1 MSDAEESYGDEFRLA
16 QQMKDTYCDE
26 SGKETNPAKAA
37 EILHQIGLIYRKRS
51 PDKISLI
58 KSAGLLNAA
67 IVRNPPNVSQI
78 KSDLSELCRHIL
90 EQSNANNQT
99 ADLIGKSQQVKT
111 SVIKLRNEVKEFL
124 ESKVPKIEE
133 LSPKTSRIALSKAKT
148 TAIQELNKHIAH
160 KYKQIMAELSQYC
173 EDVMGKPP
181 CEYVVVGMGSLA
193 REEITAY
200 SDFEHIILLFD
211 DENYK
216 SYLKYFKWFSV
227 IFHIVVINVQETIVP
242 SLNIA
247 SLNGIESSLGDWF
260 YDDVTPRGISFDG
273 MMPHA
278 CKFPLGRQQHT
289 KNKQF
294 TTELIKP
301 VGEMLEY
308 LSSDADLKNGYHLA
322 DILTKTCFVFGNEDI
337 FKQFVDGV
345 QNYHKTKSQTDTI
358 NDIEKQ
364 VKQDL
369 NNFSTRFRLSNLKSQ
384 HTINIK
390 QLVYRSTTIFISA
403 LARKHNISANSCFD
417 IIDEMANNKQITQNT
432 AEKLKFAIAVACEMR
447 LRVYTK
453 KNCQY
458 DNAIDLK
465 QDGIETFL
473 DIVGVACTVSYFQI
487 AYCLQCE
494 VAKQLNFTKLHFY
507 TDPQLINITIGLAF
521 GMTNLTSFSKDSQ
534 KQIWDSNKF
543 DFDACI
549 EQLASEM
556 KLNIINDC
564 SNQTD
569 LNPQQIKSVADYLDS
584 AEVFDEA
591 VEFYKH
597 LLNVYE
603 SKSIDKSG
611 DYDVAWANHQIG
623 YCLMG
628 LNEPDQAL
636 SYLRRVIEIQENR
649 GSCQLIPATLY
660 NIGRC
665 HIDLHNYDE
674 ALTNLNL
681 ALEIKQNTT
690 LNADTDR
697 SVATTLHGIGMCHTD
712 LHNYDEALTNLI
724 LALEIKQ
731 NTTLNADT
739 DRGVAAT
746 LHNIGLCHTDLH
758 NYDEALTNLN
768 RALEIEQNTTLNAD
782 TDRSVATTLHNI
794 GLCHIDL
801 HNYDEAL
808 TNLNRALEIQQNTT
822 LNADTD
828 WGVATT
834 LHNIGLCHLDLHNYD
849 EALTN
854 LNRALEIKQNTTLN
868 ADTDRGVAD
877 TLYNIGSCH
886 IDLHN
891 YDEALTNL
899 ILALE
904 IQQNTTLNADTDRGV
919 ADTLHNIGICH
930 IDLHNYDEALT
941 NLNRALEIQQNTTLN
956 ADTDRSVANTIHG
969 IGLCHT
975 DLHNY
980 DEALTNLNRA
990 LEIKQNTTLN
1000 ADTDRSVADTLLAVG
1015 RCHADLHNYDEA
1027 LTNLNRALEIQQNSS
1042 LDVDKDRDLAATQRA
1057 IGRCLTGLQQYDD
1070 SWSRLQRSL
1079 KILQNTTLDQR
1090 NDIGIALTFTYVG
1103 ECSIGKQQYA
1113 EALIYLQKAH
1123 KIHRTQINW
1132 ENDPYLATTLNNMGI
1147 CLIELQEYVDA
1158 LSRFKES
1165 LKIYK
1170 KFSSNEHIASKIESI
1185 RCKIDKCSLQV
1196 A

>member
-1 MSDAEESYGDEFRLA
+1 MSDVEERYEDEFRLA
-16 QQMKDTYCDE
+16 QQMKDTCCDE

-37 EILHQIGLIYRKRS
+37 EILHEIGLIYRQKS

-67 IVRNPPNVSQI
+67 IVRNPSNVSQI

-99 ADLIGKSQQVKT
+99 TDLIRKSQQVKT

-133 LSPKTSRIALSKAKT
+133 LSSKTSRIALSKAKT
-148 TAIQELNKHIAH
+148 TAIQQLNKIIAH

-173 EDVMGKPP
+173 EDVIGKPP
-181 CEYVVVGMGSLA
+181 CKYVVVGMGSLA

-200 SDFEHIILLFD
+200 SDFEHIILLFN
-211 DENYK
+211 DEKCK
-216 SYLKYFKWFSV
+216 SYLEYFKWFSV
-227 IFHIVVINVQETIVP
+227 IFHIVVLNLQETIVP

-247 SLNGIESSLGDWF
+247 SLNGTESSLGDWF

-301 VGEMLEY
+301 VSEMLEY
-308 LSSDADLKNGYHLA
+308 LTSDADLKNGYHLA

-345 QNYHKTKSQTDTI
+345 QNHHKTKSQTDTI
-358 NDIEKQ
+358 NDITQQ
-364 VKQDL
+364 VKQYL
-369 NNFSTRFRLSNLKSQ
+369 NNFSTRFRLSKLKSQ

-432 AEKLKFAIAVACEMR
+432 AEKLKFAIAIACEMR

-453 KNCQY
+453 KNCQC

-473 DIVGVACTVSYFQI
+473 DIVGVACTINYFQI
-487 AYCLQCE
+487 AHCLQCE

-521 GMTNLTSFSKDSQ
+521 GMTNLPSFSKDSQ
-534 KQIWDSNKF
+534 KQIWDSSKF

-549 EQLASEM
+549 EQLESEM

-569 LNPQQIKSVADYLDS
+569 LNSQQIKSVANYLRS
-584 AEVFDEA
+584 TKVFDEA

-597 LLNVYE
+597 LLKVYD

-611 DYDVAWANHQIG
+611 DYDVAWANHRIG
-623 YCLMG
+623 YCLVE

-636 SYLRRVIEIQENR
+636 SYLRRSLEIEEN
-649 GSCQLIPATLY
+649 GGWYQLIPATLY

-665 HIDLHNYDE
+665 HI
-674 ALTNLNL
+674 
-681 ALEIKQNTT
+681 
-690 LNADTDR
+690 R
-697 SVATTLHGIGMCHTD
+697 
-712 LHNYDEALTNLI
+712 
-724 LALEIKQ
+724 
-731 NTTLNADT
+731 
-739 DRGVAAT
+739 
-746 LHNIGLCHTDLH
+746 LH

-768 RALEIEQNTTLNAD
+768 RALEINQNTTLNAD
-782 TDRSVATTLHNI
+782 TDRSVAVTLNNIGRCRIYLHNYDEALTNLNRALEINQNTTLNADTDRSVAITLDTI
-794 GLCHIDL
+794 GRCHIDL

-808 TNLNRALEIQQNTT
+808 TNLNRALEIN
-822 LNADTD
+822 
-828 WGVATT
+828 
-834 LHNIGLCHLDLHNYD
+834 
-849 EALTN
+849 
-854 LNRALEIKQNTTLN
+854 QNTTLN
-868 ADTDRGVAD
+868 ADTDRGVAITLD
-877 TLYNIGSCH
+877 TIG
-886 IDLHN
+886 
-891 YDEALTNL
+891 
-899 ILALE
+899 
-904 IQQNTTLNADTDRGV
+904 R
-919 ADTLHNIGICH
+919 CH

-941 NLNRALEIQQNTTLN
+941 NLNRALEIDQNTTLN
-956 ADTDRSVANTIHG
+956 ADTDRGVAITLDTIG
-969 IGLCHT
+969 RCHI

-990 LEIKQNTTLN
+990 LEMYQNT
-1000 ADTDRSVADTLLAVG
+1000 
-1015 RCHADLHNYDEA
+1015 
-1027 LTNLNRALEIQQNSS
+1027 S
-1042 LDVDKDRDLAATQRA
+1042 LDVDKDRDLTTTQRA
-1057 IGRCLTGLQQYDD
+1057 IGRCLTWLQQYDD
-1070 SWSRLQRSL
+1070 SWSCLQRSL
-1079 KILQNTTLDQR
+1079 KILQNTTLDER
-1090 NDIGIALTFTYVG
+1090 KDIGIARTLNYMG
-1103 ECSIGKQQYA
+1103 EYLMGKQQHS
-1113 EALIYLQKAH
+1113 EALIYLQKASE
-1123 KIHRTQINW
+1123 IYETQINW
-1132 ENDPYLATTLNNMGI
+1132 EKDPGLATTLNIMGI
-1147 CLIELQEYVDA
+1147 CLIELQEYADA
-1158 LSRFKES
+1158 LNRLRRS
-1165 LKIYK
+1165 LEFYEKLPL
-1170 KFSSNEHIASKIESI
+1170 NEHIASIVESI
-1185 RCKIDKCSLQV
+1185 RSKMNKC
-1196 A
+1196 

>member
-1 MSDAEESYGDEFRLA
+1 MSDVEERYEDEFRFA
-16 QQMKDTYCDE
+16 QQIKDTCCDE

-67 IVRNPPNVSQI
+67 IVRKSPNVSQI

-99 ADLIGKSQQVKT
+99 ADLIGKSQQVKV
-111 SVIKLRNEVKEFL
+111 SVTNLRNEVKVFL
-124 ESKVPKIEE
+124 ENKVPKISEIT
-133 LSPKTSRIALSKAKT
+133 SKTSRIALNKAKT
-148 TAIQELNKHIAH
+148 TAIQQLNKLIAH
-160 KYKQIMAELSQYC
+160 KYKQIMAEISQYC
-173 EDVMGKPP
+173 EDVMGKPSCP
-181 CEYVVVGMGSLA
+181 YVVVGMGSLA

-200 SDFEHIILLFD
+200 SDFEHIILLCD

-216 SYLKYFKWFSV
+216 SYVEYFKWFSV
-227 IFHIVVINVQETIVP
+227 IFHIVVLNVQETIVP

-247 SLNGIESSLGDWF
+247 SLNGTESSLGDWF

-301 VGEMLEY
+301 VSEMLKY
-308 LSSDADLKNGYHLA
+308 LSSDAELKNGYHLA

-337 FKQFVDGV
+337 FKQFADGAR
-345 QNYHKTKSQTDTI
+345 NYHGTKSQTDTI
-358 NDIEKQ
+358 NDIIQQ

-417 IIDEMANNKQITQNT
+417 IIDQMAKNKQITQNT
-432 AEKLKFAIAVACEMR
+432 VEKLKFAIAIACEMR

-453 KNCQY
+453 KNCQC

-465 QDGIETFL
+465 RDDIEKFL
-473 DIVGVACTVSYFQI
+473 DIVGAACTINYFQI

-521 GMTNLTSFSKDSQ
+521 GMKNLTSFSKDSQ
-534 KQIWDSNKF
+534 KQIWDSNNF

-549 EQLASEM
+549 GQLESEM
-556 KLNIINDC
+556 KTKVQKKVKILWRKTIQNFSNIFRKTSASS

-569 LNPQQIKSVADYLDS
+569 PNSQQIKTVANYLFS
-584 AEVFDEA
+584 AKVFDEA
-591 VEFYKH
+591 VEFYKQ
-597 LLNVYE
+597 LLDIYE
-603 SKSIDKSG
+603 SKLIDKSG
-611 DYDVAWANHQIG
+611 DYDVAWANYQIG
-623 YCLMG
+623 YCLVR

-636 SYLRRVIEIQENR
+636 SYFRRCLEIEKNR
-649 GSCQLIPATLY
+649 GWRKLIP
-660 NIGRC
+660 
-665 HIDLHNYDE
+665 
-674 ALTNLNL
+674 
-681 ALEIKQNTT
+681 
-690 LNADTDR
+690 
-697 SVATTLHGIGMCHTD
+697 TTLHGIGWCH
-712 LHNYDEALTNLI
+712 I
-724 LALEIKQ
+724 
-731 NTTLNADT
+731 
-739 DRGVAAT
+739 
-746 LHNIGLCHTDLH
+746 DLH

-782 TDRSVATTLHNI
+782 TDRSVAAALHTI
-794 GLCHIDL
+794 GSCHIDL

-808 TNLNRALEIQQNTT
+808 TNLNRALEIKQNAT

-828 WGVATT
+828 RSVAAT
-834 LHNIGLCHLDLHNYD
+834 LHNIGYCHIRLHNYDGALTNLNRALEIQQNATLNADTDRSVAIPLHIIGVCHIDLHNYD

-854 LNRALEIKQNTTLN
+854 LNRALEIKQNATLN
-868 ADTDRGVAD
+868 ADTDRSVA
-877 TLYNIGSCH
+877 
-886 IDLHN
+886 
-891 YDEALTNL
+891 
-899 ILALE
+899 
-904 IQQNTTLNADTDRGV
+904 TTLPG
-919 ADTLHNIGICH
+919 IGKCH

-941 NLNRALEIQQNTTLN
+941 NLNRALEIRQNATLN
-956 ADTDRSVANTIHG
+956 ADTDRSVADTLHG
-969 IGLCHT
+969 ISRCHIE
-975 DLHNY
+975 LHNY

-990 LEIKQNTTLN
+990 LEI
-1000 ADTDRSVADTLLAVG
+1000 
-1015 RCHADLHNYDEA
+1015 Y
-1027 LTNLNRALEIQQNSS
+1027 QNSS
-1042 LDVDKDRDLAATQRA
+1042 LDVDKNRDLAATQRTIA
-1057 IGRCLTGLQQYDD
+1057 TCLTGLQQYDD
-1070 SWSRLQRSL
+1070 SWICLQRSL
-1079 KILQNTTLDQR
+1079 KILQNTTLDER
-1090 NDIGIALTFTYVG
+1090 KDIGIARTFTYMG
-1103 ECSIGKQQYA
+1103 ESSIGKQQYA
-1113 EALIYLQKAH
+1113 EALIYLQRAH
-1123 KIHRTQINW
+1123 KIYRTQINW
-1132 ENDPYLATTLNNMGI
+1132 EKDPYFATTLNNMGI
-1147 CLIELQEYVDA
+1147 CLIELQEYADA

-1165 LKIYK
+1165 LKIYE
-1170 KFSSNEHIASKIESI
+1170 KFSSNEHIPSKIESI

>member
-1 MSDAEESYGDEFRLA
+1 MSDVEERYQDEFRLA
-16 QQMKDTYCDE
+16 QQMKDTCCDE
-26 SGKETNPAKAA
+26 SGKETNPVKAA

-99 ADLIGKSQQVKT
+99 ADLIGKSLQVKD
-111 SVIKLRNEVKEFL
+111 SVTNLRNEVKEFL
-124 ESKVPKIEE
+124 ENKVPRISEIT
-133 LSPKTSRIALSKAKT
+133 SKTSRIALSKSKT
-148 TAIQELNKHIAH
+148 TAIQQLNKHIAH
-160 KYKQIMAELSQYC
+160 KYKQVMAEISQYC
-173 EDVMGKPP
+173 EDTIGKAH
-181 CEYVVVGMGSLA
+181 CEYAIVGMGSLA

-216 SYLKYFKWFSV
+216 SYLEYFKWFSV
-227 IFHIVVINVQETIVP
+227 IFHIVVLNLQETIVP

-247 SLNGIESSLGDWF
+247 SFNGKKSSLGDWF

-289 KNKQF
+289 EYKPF

-301 VGEMLEY
+301 VSKMLEY

-337 FKQFVDGV
+337 FKQFADGA
-345 QNYHKTKSQTDTI
+345 QIYCDPKSKTDII
-358 NDIEKQ
+358 NDIKKQ

-417 IIDEMANNKQITQNT
+417 IITQMANNKQITQT
-432 AEKLKFAIAVACEMR
+432 TGEKLKFAIAVACEMR

-453 KNCQY
+453 KNRQC
-458 DNAIDLK
+458 DDAIDLE

-473 DIVGVACTVSYFQI
+473 DIAGAACTISYFQI

-521 GMTNLTSFSKDSQ
+521 GMTNLPSFSKDLQ
-534 KQIWDSNKF
+534 KQIWDSSKF

-549 EQLASEM
+549 EQLESKM

-569 LNPQQIKSVADYLDS
+569 LNHQQIKSVADYLCS

-591 VEFYKH
+591 VEFYKQ

-603 SKSIDKSG
+603 SKSTDKSG
-611 DYDVAWANHQIG
+611 DYDVAWANHIIG
-623 YCLMG
+623 YCLLY

-636 SYLRRVIEIQENR
+636 SYLRRALLEIEGNS
-649 GSCQLIPATLY
+649 GSCQLIPATIHG
-660 NIGRC
+660 IGMC

-674 ALTNLNL
+674 ASTNLNR
-681 ALEIKQNTT
+681 ALEIRQNTT
-690 LNADTDR
+690 LNADADR
-697 SVATTLHGIGMCHTD
+697 DVATTLHT
-712 LHNYDEALTNLI
+712 
-724 LALEIKQ
+724 
-731 NTTLNADT
+731 
-739 DRGVAAT
+739 
-746 LHNIGLCHTDLH
+746 IGLCHIGLH

-782 TDRSVATTLHNI
+782 TDRDVATTLHTIGSCHIELHNYDEALTNLYRALEIKQNTTLNADTDRDVAATLHNI
-794 GLCHIDL
+794 GRCHLGL

-808 TNLNRALEIQQNTT
+808 TNLNRALEINQNTI

-828 WGVATT
+828 RDVATT
-834 LHNIGLCHLDLHNYD
+834 LNNIGCCHIYLHNYD

-854 LNRALEIKQNTTLN
+854 LNRALEINQNTILN
-868 ADTDRGVAD
+868 ADIDRSVAS
-877 TLYNIGSCH
+877 TLRNIGMCH
-886 IDLHN
+886 I
-891 YDEALTNL
+891 
-899 ILALE
+899 
-904 IQQNTTLNADTDRGV
+904 G
-919 ADTLHNIGICH
+919 
-930 IDLHNYDEALT
+930 LHNYDEALT
-941 NLNRALEIQQNTTLN
+941 NLNRALEIT
-956 ADTDRSVANTIHG
+956 
-969 IGLCHT
+969 
-975 DLHNY
+975 
-980 DEALTNLNRA
+980 
-990 LEIKQNTTLN
+990 
-1000 ADTDRSVADTLLAVG
+1000 
-1015 RCHADLHNYDEA
+1015 
-1027 LTNLNRALEIQQNSS
+1027 QNSS

-1090 NDIGIALTFTYVG
+1090 NDIGIARTFTYMG
-1103 ECSIGKQQYA
+1103 ECLIGKQQYA
-1113 EALIYLQKAH
+1113 EALIDLQRAH
-1123 KIHRTQINW
+1123 KIYRTQINW

-1147 CLIELQEYVDA
+1147 CLIELQEYADA

-1165 LKIYK
+1165 LKIYE
-1170 KFSSNEHIASKIESI
+1170 KFSSNEHIPRKIESI
-1185 RCKIDKCSLQV
+1185 RCKIEKCSLQV

>member
-1 MSDAEESYGDEFRLA
+1 MSDVEERYADEFKLA
-16 QQMKDTYCDE
+16 QQMKDTCCDE
-26 SGKETNPAKAA
+26 SGKETNSAKAA

-67 IVRNPPNVSQI
+67 IVRNPPNVSRI

-90 EQSNANNQT
+90 QTAQANQT
-99 ADLIGKSQQVKT
+99 ADLIGKSERVKD
-111 SVIKLRNEVKEFL
+111 SVTNLRNEVKKFL
-124 ESKVPKIEE
+124 ENKVPRISEIT
-133 LSPKTSRIALSKAKT
+133 SKTSRIALSKSKT
-148 TAIQELNKHIAH
+148 TAIQQLNKLIAH

-173 EDVMGKPP
+173 EDTMGKAP
-181 CEYVVVGMGSLA
+181 CEYAIVGMGSLA

-216 SYLKYFKWFSV
+216 SYLEYFKWFSV
-227 IFHIVVINVQETIVP
+227 IFHIVVLNVQETIVP

-247 SLNGIESSLGDWF
+247 SFNGKKSSLGDWF
-260 YDDVTPRGISFDG
+260 YDNVTPRGISFDG

-278 CKFPLGRQQHT
+278 CKFPLGRQQYT
-289 KNKQF
+289 EYKQF

-301 VGEMLEY
+301 VSEMLEY
-308 LSSDADLKNGYHLA
+308 LSSDAHLKNGYHLA

-337 FKQFVDGV
+337 FKQFAEGAR
-345 QNYHKTKSQTDTI
+345 NYHATKSQSDTI
-358 NDIEKQ
+358 NDITQQ

-369 NNFSTRFRLSNLKSQ
+369 NNFSTRFRLSKLKSR
-384 HTINIK
+384 HSINIK

-417 IIDEMANNKQITQNT
+417 IIDQMANNKQITQDT
-432 AEKLKFAIAVACEMR
+432 CEKLKFAIAVACEMR

-453 KNCQY
+453 KNCQC

-473 DIVGVACTVSYFQI
+473 DIVGVACTINYFQI

-521 GMTNLTSFSKDSQ
+521 GMTNLPSFSKDSQ
-534 KQIWDSNKF
+534 KQIWDSTKF

-549 EQLASEM
+549 EQLESEM

-569 LNPQQIKSVADYLDS
+569 LNPQQIKSVADYLYS
-584 AEVFDEA
+584 AKVFDEA

-623 YCLMG
+623 YCLIR

-636 SYLRRVIEIQENR
+636 SYLRQCLEIEGNDGRHPLNPI
-649 GSCQLIPATLY
+649 TLHE
-660 NIGRC
+660 IGCC
-665 HIDLHNYDE
+665 HIDLHNFDE
-674 ALTNLNL
+674 ALTNLNR
-681 ALEIKQNTT
+681 AFEIKQNTT

-697 SVATTLHGIGMCHTD
+697 SVATS
-712 LHNYDEALTNLI
+712 
-724 LALEIKQ
+724 
-731 NTTLNADT
+731 
-739 DRGVAAT
+739 
-746 LHNIGLCHTDLH
+746 LHNIGW
-758 NYDEALTNLN
+758 
-768 RALEIEQNTTLNAD
+768 
-782 TDRSVATTLHNI
+782 
-794 GLCHIDL
+794 CHIDL

-808 TNLNRALEIQQNTT
+808 TNLNRALEIYQNTT
-822 LNADTD
+822 LNADAD
-828 WGVATT
+828 LYVAHT
-834 LHNIGLCHLDLHNYD
+834 LHAIGRCHIDLHNYD

-868 ADTDRGVAD
+868 ADTDRDVA
-877 TLYNIGSCH
+877 H
-886 IDLHN
+886 
-891 YDEALTNL
+891 
-899 ILALE
+899 
-904 IQQNTTLNADTDRGV
+904 
-919 ADTLHNIGICH
+919 TLHNIGWCH

-941 NLNRALEIQQNTTLN
+941 NLNRALEIYQNTTLN
-956 ADTDRSVANTIHG
+956 ADADRDVAGTLHA
-969 IGLCHT
+969 IGRCHI

-980 DEALTNLNRA
+980 DEALTNLNQA
-990 LEIKQNTTLN
+990 LEIYQ
-1000 ADTDRSVADTLLAVG
+1000 
-1015 RCHADLHNYDEA
+1015 H
-1027 LTNLNRALEIQQNSS
+1027 SS
-1042 LDVDKDRDLAATQRA
+1042 LDVDKDRILAATQRA

-1070 SWSRLQRSL
+1070 SWSRLQQSL

-1090 NDIGIALTFTYVG
+1090 KDTGIARTFTYLG

-1113 EALIYLQKAH
+1113 EALIYLQRAH
-1123 KIHRTQINW
+1123 KIYRTQINW

-1147 CLIELQEYVDA
+1147 CLIELQEYADA

-1165 LKIYK
+1165 LKIYE
-1170 KFSSNEHIASKIESI
+1170 KFSSNEHIASKIKSI

>member
-1 MSDAEESYGDEFRLA
+1 MSDVEERYEDEFRLA
-16 QQMKDTYCDE
+16 QQMKDTCCDE
-26 SGKETNPAKAA
+26 SGKETKPAKAA

-67 IVRNPPNVSQI
+67 IVRNPPNVSRI

-99 ADLIGKSQQVKT
+99 ADLIGKSERVKD
-111 SVIKLRNEVKEFL
+111 SVTNLRNEVREFL
-124 ESKVPKIEE
+124 ENKVPRISEIT
-133 LSPKTSRIALSKAKT
+133 SKTSGIALSKSKT
-148 TAIQELNKHIAH
+148 TAIQQLNKLIAH
-160 KYKQIMAELSQYC
+160 KYKQIMAEISQYC
-173 EDVMGKPP
+173 EDTMGKAP
-181 CEYVVVGMGSLA
+181 CEYAIVGMGSLA

-216 SYLKYFKWFSV
+216 SYLEYFKWFSV
-227 IFHIVVINVQETIVP
+227 IFHIVVLNVQETIVP

-247 SLNGIESSLGDWF
+247 SFNGKESSLGDWF

-289 KNKQF
+289 EYKQF

-301 VGEMLEY
+301 VSEMLEY
-308 LSSDADLKNGYHLA
+308 LTSDADLKNGYHLA

-337 FKQFVDGV
+337 FKQFVESAR
-345 QNYHKTKSQTDTI
+345 NYHATKSQTDTI
-358 NDIEKQ
+358 NDITQQ

-369 NNFSTRFRLSNLKSQ
+369 NNFSTRFRLSKLKSQ

-417 IIDEMANNKQITQNT
+417 IIDQMAKNKQMTQT
-432 AEKLKFAIAVACEMR
+432 TCEKLKFAIAVACEMR

-453 KNCQY
+453 KNCQC

-465 QDGIETFL
+465 QDGIETFV
-473 DIVGVACTVSYFQI
+473 DIVGAACTISYFQI

-549 EQLASEM
+549 EQLESEI

-569 LNPQQIKSVADYLDS
+569 LNPQQIKSVADYLYS

-603 SKSIDKSG
+603 SKSINKSG

-623 YCLMG
+623 YCLIR
-628 LNEPDQAL
+628 LKEPDQAL
-636 SYLRRVIEIQENR
+636 SYLRRSLEIEENEGNGGWR
-649 GSCQLIPATLY
+649 PLNPATLHTIGWCHIDLHNY
-660 NIGRC
+660 DEALTNLNRALEFQQNTTLNADTDRGVAITLHNIGRC

-674 ALTNLNL
+674 ALTNLNR

-697 SVATTLHGIGMCHTD
+697 DVAI
-712 LHNYDEALTNLI
+712 
-724 LALEIKQ
+724 
-731 NTTLNADT
+731 
-739 DRGVAAT
+739 T
-746 LHNIGLCHTDLH
+746 LHNIGRCHIDLH

-768 RALEIEQNTTLNAD
+768 RALEIEQNTTLNAN
-782 TDRSVATTLHNI
+782 TDRIVATTLHNI

-808 TNLNRALEIQQNTT
+808 TNLNRALEI
-822 LNADTD
+822 
-828 WGVATT
+828 
-834 LHNIGLCHLDLHNYD
+834 
-849 EALTN
+849 
-854 LNRALEIKQNTTLN
+854 R
-868 ADTDRGVAD
+868 
-877 TLYNIGSCH
+877 
-886 IDLHN
+886 
-891 YDEALTNL
+891 
-899 ILALE
+899 
-904 IQQNTTLNADTDRGV
+904 
-919 ADTLHNIGICH
+919 
-930 IDLHNYDEALT
+930 
-941 NLNRALEIQQNTTLN
+941 
-956 ADTDRSVANTIHG
+956 
-969 IGLCHT
+969 
-975 DLHNY
+975 
-980 DEALTNLNRA
+980 
-990 LEIKQNTTLN
+990 
-1000 ADTDRSVADTLLAVG
+1000 
-1015 RCHADLHNYDEA
+1015 
-1027 LTNLNRALEIQQNSS
+1027 QNSS
-1042 LDVDKDRDLAATQRA
+1042 LDVDKDRSLAATQQA
-1057 IGRCLTGLQQYDD
+1057 IGRCLAELQQYDD
-1070 SWSRLQRSL
+1070 LWSCLQRSL
-1079 KILQNTTLDQR
+1079 KILQNTTLDER
-1090 NDIGIALTFTYVG
+1090 KDIGIARTFTYMG

-1113 EALIYLQKAH
+1113 EALIYLQRAH
-1123 KIHRTQINW
+1123 KIYRTQINW
-1132 ENDPYLATTLNNMGI
+1132 EKDPYLATTLNNMGI
-1147 CLIELQEYVDA
+1147 CFIELREYVDA

-1165 LKIYK
+1165 LKIYE
-1170 KFSSNEHIASKIESI
+1170 KFSSNDHIASKIESI

>member
-1 MSDAEESYGDEFRLA
+1 MSDVEERYADEFKLA
-16 QQMKDTYCDE
+16 QQMKDTCCDE
-26 SGKETNPAKAA
+26 SGKETNSAKAA

-67 IVRNPPNVSQI
+67 IVRNPPNVSRI

-90 EQSNANNQT
+90 QTAQANQT
-99 ADLIGKSQQVKT
+99 ADLIGKSERVKD
-111 SVIKLRNEVKEFL
+111 SVTNLRNEVKEFL
-124 ESKVPKIEE
+124 ENKVPRISEIT
-133 LSPKTSRIALSKAKT
+133 SKTSRIALSKSKT
-148 TAIQELNKHIAH
+148 TAIQQLNKLIAH
-160 KYKQIMAELSQYC
+160 KYKQIMAEISQYC
-173 EDVMGKPP
+173 EDTIGKAP
-181 CEYVVVGMGSLA
+181 CEYAIVGMGSLA

-216 SYLKYFKWFSV
+216 SYLEYFKWFSV
-227 IFHIVVINVQETIVP
+227 IFHIVVLNVQETIVP

-247 SLNGIESSLGDWF
+247 SFNGKKSSLGDWF

-289 KNKQF
+289 EYKQF

-301 VGEMLEY
+301 VSEMLEY
-308 LSSDADLKNGYHLA
+308 LTSDADLKNGYHLA

-337 FKQFVDGV
+337 FKQFAEGAR
-345 QNYHKTKSQTDTI
+345 NYHAKKSQSDTI
-358 NDIEKQ
+358 NDITQQ

-369 NNFSTRFRLSNLKSQ
+369 NNFSTRFRLSKLKLQ

-417 IIDEMANNKQITQNT
+417 IIDEMANNKQITQT
-432 AEKLKFAIAVACEMR
+432 TCEKLKFAIAVACEMR

-453 KNCQY
+453 KNRQC

-473 DIVGVACTVSYFQI
+473 DIVGVACTINYFQI

-507 TDPQLINITIGLAF
+507 TDPQLINVTIGLAF
-521 GMTNLTSFSKDSQ
+521 GMKNLPSFSKDSQ
-534 KQIWDSNKF
+534 KQIWDSSKF

-549 EQLASEM
+549 EQLESEM
-556 KLNIINDC
+556 KLNTINDC

-569 LNPQQIKSVADYLDS
+569 LNPQQIKSVADYLYS

-597 LLNVYE
+597 LLNVHE

-611 DYDVAWANHQIG
+611 DYDVAWANHRIG
-623 YCLMG
+623 HCLIW

-636 SYLRRVIEIQENR
+636 SYLQRSLEIEGNDGTR
-649 GSCQLIPATLY
+649 LVAATLN
-660 NIGRC
+660 NIGWC

-674 ALTNLNL
+674 ALTNLNR
-681 ALEIKQNTT
+681 ALEIKQNAT

-697 SVATTLHGIGMCHTD
+697 VVAETLHNIGNCHIG
-712 LHNYDEALTNLI
+712 LHNYDEALTNLNR
-724 LALEIKQ
+724 ALEIKQ
-731 NTTLNADT
+731 NTTRNADT
-739 DRGVAAT
+739 DRSVAAA
-746 LHNIGLCHTDLH
+746 LHNIGSCHIDLH

-782 TDRSVATTLHNI
+782 TDRDVAITLHTI
-794 GLCHIDL
+794 GRCHIDL

-808 TNLNRALEIQQNTT
+808 TNLNRALEIYQNTTLNADTDRDVAAALYNIGRCDIDLHNYDKALTNLNRALEIEQNTT

-828 WGVATT
+828 WDVAIT
-834 LHNIGLCHLDLHNYD
+834 LHNIGYCH
-849 EALTN
+849 
-854 LNRALEIKQNTTLN
+854 
-868 ADTDRGVAD
+868 V
-877 TLYNIGSCH
+877 
-886 IDLHN
+886 
-891 YDEALTNL
+891 
-899 ILALE
+899 
-904 IQQNTTLNADTDRGV
+904 
-919 ADTLHNIGICH
+919 
-930 IDLHNYDEALT
+930 
-941 NLNRALEIQQNTTLN
+941 
-956 ADTDRSVANTIHG
+956 
-969 IGLCHT
+969 
-975 DLHNY
+975 
-980 DEALTNLNRA
+980 
-990 LEIKQNTTLN
+990 
-1000 ADTDRSVADTLLAVG
+1000 
-1015 RCHADLHNYDEA
+1015 DLHNYDEA

-1070 SWSRLQRSL
+1070 SWSRLQQSL

-1090 NDIGIALTFTYVG
+1090 KDIGIALTFTYMG

-1113 EALIYLQKAH
+1113 EALIYLQRAH
-1123 KIHRTQINW
+1123 KIYRTQINW

-1165 LKIYK
+1165 LKIYE

>member
-1 MSDAEESYGDEFRLA
+1 MSDVEESYADEFKLA
-16 QQMKDTYCDE
+16 QQMKDTCCDE

-67 IVRNPPNVSQI
+67 IVRNPPNVSRI
-78 KSDLSELCRHIL
+78 KSDRSELCRHIL
-90 EQSNANNQT
+90 QTAQANQT
-99 ADLIGKSQQVKT
+99 ADLIGKSERVKD
-111 SVIKLRNEVKEFL
+111 SVTNLRNEVKKFL
-124 ESKVPKIEE
+124 ENKVPRISEIT
-133 LSPKTSRIALSKAKT
+133 SKTSRIALSKSKT
-148 TAIQELNKHIAH
+148 TAIQQLNKLIAH
-160 KYKQIMAELSQYC
+160 KYKQIMAEISQYC
-173 EDVMGKPP
+173 EDTVGKAP
-181 CEYVVVGMGSLA
+181 CEYAIVGMGSLA

-216 SYLKYFKWFSV
+216 SYLEYFKWFSV
-227 IFHIVVINVQETIVP
+227 IFHIVVLNLRETIVP

-247 SLNGIESSLGDWF
+247 SLYGKESGLGDWF
-260 YDDVTPRGISFDG
+260 YDDITPRGISFDG

-289 KNKQF
+289 ENKQF

-301 VGEMLEY
+301 VSEMLEY
-308 LSSDADLKNGYHLA
+308 LTFDADLKNGYHLA
-322 DILTKTCFVFGNEDI
+322 DILTKTCFVFGNADI
-337 FKQFVDGV
+337 FKQFAEGAR
-345 QNYHKTKSQTDTI
+345 NYHATKSQSDTI
-358 NDIEKQ
+358 NDIIQQ

-369 NNFSTRFRLSNLKSQ
+369 NNFSTRFRLSKLKLQ

-417 IIDEMANNKQITQNT
+417 IIDQMANNKQITQT
-432 AEKLKFAIAVACEMR
+432 TCEKLKFAIAVACEMG

-453 KNCQY
+453 KNRQC

-473 DIVGVACTVSYFQI
+473 DIVGVACTINYFQI

-521 GMTNLTSFSKDSQ
+521 GMKNLPSFAKDSQ
-534 KQIWDSNKF
+534 KQIWDSTKF

-549 EQLASEM
+549 EQLESEM
-556 KLNIINDC
+556 KLNTINDC

-569 LNPQQIKSVADYLDS
+569 LNPQQIKSVADYLYS

-623 YCLMG
+623 YCLIW

-636 SYLRRVIEIQENR
+636 SYLRRV
-649 GSCQLIPATLY
+649 
-660 NIGRC
+660 
-665 HIDLHNYDE
+665 
-674 ALTNLNL
+674 
-681 ALEIKQNTT
+681 LEIHQNTT
-690 LNADTDR
+690 LNADTDW
-697 SVATTLHGIGMCHTD
+697 D
-712 LHNYDEALTNLI
+712 
-724 LALEIKQ
+724 
-731 NTTLNADT
+731 
-739 DRGVAAT
+739 VAAT
-746 LHNIGLCHTDLH
+746 LHNIG
-758 NYDEALTNLN
+758 
-768 RALEIEQNTTLNAD
+768 R
-782 TDRSVATTLHNI
+782 
-794 GLCHIDL
+794 CHIDL

-808 TNLNRALEIQQNTT
+808 TNLNRALEIDQNTT
-822 LNADTD
+822 LSADTD
-828 WGVATT
+828 RDVATT
-834 LHNIGLCHLDLHNYD
+834 LNNIGRCHIDLHNYD

-868 ADTDRGVAD
+868 ADTDRDVA
-877 TLYNIGSCH
+877 Y
-886 IDLHN
+886 
-891 YDEALTNL
+891 
-899 ILALE
+899 
-904 IQQNTTLNADTDRGV
+904 TLN
-919 ADTLHNIGICH
+919 NI
-930 IDLHNYDEALT
+930 
-941 NLNRALEIQQNTTLN
+941 
-956 ADTDRSVANTIHG
+956 
-969 IGLCHT
+969 
-975 DLHNY
+975 
-980 DEALTNLNRA
+980 
-990 LEIKQNTTLN
+990 
-1000 ADTDRSVADTLLAVG
+1000 G
-1015 RCHADLHNYDEA
+1015 RCHIDLHNYDEA

-1042 LDVDKDRDLAATQRA
+1042 LDVDKDRHLAATQRA

-1079 KILQNTTLDQR
+1079 KILQNTTVDER
-1090 NDIGIALTFTYVG
+1090 KDIGIARTFTYMG

-1113 EALIYLQKAH
+1113 EALIYLQRAH
-1123 KIHRTQINW
+1123 KIYRIQINW
-1132 ENDPYLATTLNNMGI
+1132 ENDPYLATTLNDIGI
-1147 CLIELQEYVDA
+1147 CSIELQEYVDA

-1165 LKIYK
+1165 LKIYE
-1170 KFSSNEHIASKIESI
+1170 KFSSNEHIASQIESI